1 MQTTPTDY
9 LKLPLSDRIQL
20 VEDLWDS
27 IAEEASD
34 TFSLSPEQKAELSR
48 RLAAPIKPT
57 LLPLFP
63 GNTFAANYFSVSH

>member
-48 RLAAPIKPT
+48 RLAAHKADPSSAVSWEHVRRK
-57 LLPLFP
+57 LFQR
-63 GNTFAANYFSVSH
+63 